1 MVKGH
6 ERVITLE
13 KAIKKR
19 SEEIIPNLK
28 AKKIKSNNYT
38 RSYRVKINTMC
49 TQFNITI
56 II

>member
-19 SEEIIPNLK
+19 SEEIIQNLK

-49 TQFNITI
+49 TQFNSTI